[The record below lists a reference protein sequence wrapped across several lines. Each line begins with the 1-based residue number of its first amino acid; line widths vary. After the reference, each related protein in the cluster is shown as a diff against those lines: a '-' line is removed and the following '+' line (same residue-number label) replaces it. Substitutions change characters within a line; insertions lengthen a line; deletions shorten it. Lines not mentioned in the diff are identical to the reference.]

1 MFDKS
6 KAPKQEQVKKAE
18 EINLDDLEQVTGAG
32 NPFEEAPRI
41 KTHDYD
47 EDIKK
52 KYNRH
57 YMT

>member
-1 MFDKS
+1 MIDKE
-6 KAPKQEQVKKAE
+6 KGTQQEKVNNAR

-52 KYNRH
+52 KI
-57 YMT
+57 

>member
-52 KYNRH
+52 KNI
-57 YMT
+57 TGII

>member
-32 NPFEEAPRI
+32 NPFEKAPRI

-52 KYNRH
+52 KI
-57 YMT
+57 

>member
-1 MFDKS
+1 MLDKS
-6 KAPKQEQVKKAE
+6 KAPKQEQVKKAK
-18 EINLDDLEQVTGAG
+18 EINLDDLEQVVGAG

-52 KYNRH
+52 KI
-57 YMT
+57 

>member
-32 NPFEEAPRI
+32 NPIEEAPRI

-52 KYNRH
+52 KI
-57 YMT
+57 

>member
-18 EINLDDLEQVTGAG
+18 EINRDDLEQVTGAG

-52 KYNRH
+52 KI
-57 YMT
+57 